1 MDVPVAEL
9 AAFVPQIVNE
19 LKLSARQV
27 IATAELLEQGGTV
40 PFIARYRKEATGGMD
55 EVAVIAVRDRLEQL
69 RELTARRAAILKSLT
84 EQGKLTDALKAQVAG
99 AATLSALEDIYLPYR
114 PKRRTRGTIAKEKG
128 LEPLAQSIFEQTA
141 ADPAAAAVAFV
152 SAEKGVEDVET
163 ALAGARDIIAEWV
176 NEDAPARAEIRHL
189 FASKGILK
197 SRVIASKEADA
208 IKYKD
213 YFDWSEPIA
222 KAPSHRVLA
231 VRRGEKEGFL
241 ILEIQPD
248 AEEAVALLERRF
260 VKGSGAAAGQV
271 KAAVHDSYKRLMS
284 PSIETDVRLES
295 KKRAD
300 EEAIRVFA
308 DNVRQLMLAAPLG
321 QKRVLAVDPGLRT
334 GCKIVVLD
342 AQGKMLHH
350 DVIFPLEPANRK
362 EDAAAM
368 IKFLCQRY
376 AIEAIAVG
384 NGTGGREAEAFCR
397 ELGLGAGVA
406 IVSVSESGASVYS
419 ASEVAREEFADYDLT
434 VRGAVSIGRRL
445 MDPLA
450 ELVKIDPK

>member
-1 MDVPVAEL
+1 MDVPVADL

-141 ADPAAAAVAFV
+141 ADPAAAAAAFV
-152 SAEKGVEDVET
+152 SAEKGVEDIEA
-163 ALAGARDIIAEWV
+163 ALAGARDIIAEWI
-176 NEDAPARAEIRHL
+176 NEDAGARAEIRHL

-197 SRVIASKEADA
+197 SRVITSKEADA

-260 VKGSGAAAGQV
+260 VKGSGPAAAQV

-362 EDAAAM
+362 DDAAAM

-397 ELGLGAGVA
+397 DLGLGAGVA
-406 IVSVSESGASVYS
+406 VVSVSESGASVYS